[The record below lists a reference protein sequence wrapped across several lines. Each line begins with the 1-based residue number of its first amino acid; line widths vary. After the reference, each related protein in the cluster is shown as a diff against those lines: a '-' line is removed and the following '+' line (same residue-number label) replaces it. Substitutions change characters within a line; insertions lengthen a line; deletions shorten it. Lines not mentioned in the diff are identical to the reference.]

1 MKALWHSDSLP
12 RFELTTRTHHP
23 KVAKSTKPNLSIWT
37 GDGGRKAQWQCVRC
51 LLNVIGYIAL
61 DSLHSQTQ
69 VDMKLPRAI
78 STYKSTYCNIRN
90 DSWHTPRSSDL
101 HVLDLNVP
109 TIIGAFLQI
118 PPHLKCHLPCFNPKV
133 SQDVL
138 MSAYYVSFPGSTA
151 TQVFPHV
158 ITP

>member
-1 MKALWHSDSLP
+1 M
-12 RFELTTRTHHP
+12 
-23 KVAKSTKPNLSIWT
+23 
-37 GDGGRKAQWQCVRC
+37 CVF

-69 VDMKLPRAI
+69 VDMKLPKAI
-78 STYKSTYCNIRN
+78 STYISILYSNIRN
-90 DSWHTPRSSDL
+90 SSWHTPRSSDL

-118 PPHLKCHLPCFNPKV
+118 PPHLKCHLPRFNPKV

-151 TQVFPHV
+151 TQVFFILFPHDH
-158 ITP
+158 TLNSTCLKAS